1 MGLESRSSMNEDW
14 DLEDEPD
21 IFARV
26 YYVEKDLESL
36 KKVQEEHALL
46 FGLLMKKYN
55 VTVDEIRAVGKT
67 LC

>member
-1 MGLESRSSMNEDW
+1 MALESKSSMNDDW

-21 IFARV
+21 IYARM
-26 YYVEKDLESL
+26 YCLEKDMEHM
-36 KKVQEEHALL
+36 KKVQEDQALFFALL
-46 FGLLMKKYN
+46 MRKYN

>member
-1 MGLESRSSMNEDW
+1 MVFGSKSSMNDDW

-26 YYVEKDLESL
+26 YYVEKDLEAL